1 MADYKGGFDT
11 TGDILL
17 NFDITRTS
25 KYTESFVIPA
35 TKKYRLKYVPKD
47 LSVESLGF
55 TVVNSKDP
63 QANYIGI
70 DYAPDNEYQA
80 ASGIIY
86 FNVGDVGR
94 LISVTYVPVGS
105 RIDAND
111 LNPALQWVHAYRNAL
126 YTKVELATS
135 GAARVNW
142 DNIINAPAIVT
153 PDKSGFMSFTDKRA
167 LDTIDPTKKPFGSV
181 LIGPDSVSPSAWGGP
196 LELGIEGNVWPKFL
210 GSKVIFT
217 LDPATKGLVDDKT
230 LAALAGT
237 TGVPSSTNKF
247 VTEED
252 PRIKNPG
259 IPIHKHPIQDVN
271 SLSGALDSKADKGH
285 KHTTA
290 DITGLDGTLGSF
302 AAAGHKHT
310 IVDTTGLQAALDDKA
325 PAIHRHT
332 DLEQQFAAKANVG
345 HNHST
350 ANIIGLYDYVEGMIT
365 NNKPD
370 TPAVDVRGL
379 SGDLANLDH
388 IVYDDILSG
397 FNSRINTT
405 DAGSVDIAA
414 GDAYVAGLRTTYTG
428 GTLSVLA
435 AGNPVK
441 TVGAASS
448 VGPVVLGNYPLTT
461 PNTYT
466 IVVNKINGNPGLI
479 MDLSVTIT
487 NGDGSKVVPVTYGSE
502 DNTKTIEERMVQLE
516 PGFGISFTM
525 VDGGQ
530 YVLGDTW
537 TVTIGSN
544 CNTHFYI
551 DGKANTIVKVATPS
565 NVTTPP
571 ARADSIPVAT
581 ASVVNSKATAITDR
595 RGTITGTV
603 RLKDVKG
610 ITKPAGDSS
619 KSLATTEFVK
629 QATAAAVASAI
640 TQPAGDSSNKIAT
653 TEFVT
658 RATAAAAAATG
669 VTVITHTGNISAGD
683 SIAIP
688 AGISMSNATNVTI
701 KVTAEGGVTWGF
713 RCVYLAENDTER
725 TYNFVYRPDTNAI
738 LCTGNNG
745 VIQEVKIYVTGGN

>member
-47 LSVESLGF
+47 LSIKSIGF

-142 DNIINAPAIVT
+142 GNIIDAPSMAT
-153 PDKSGFMSFTDKRA
+153 PDKSGFMSFKDKRA

-181 LIGPDSVSPSAWGGP
+181 LIGSDSVAPTAWGGP

-210 GSKVIFT
+210 GSKVIFM

-237 TGVPSSTNKF
+237 SGVPSSTNKF

-259 IPIHKHPIQDVN
+259 IAIHKHPIQDIN
-271 SLSGALDSKADKGH
+271 SLSDALDSKADKGH

-310 IVDTTGLQAALDDKA
+310 IADTTGLQAALDDKA

-332 DLEQQFAAKANVG
+332 DLEQQFASKANVG
-345 HNHST
+345 HDHPT

-365 NNKPD
+365 NNKPG

-388 IVYDDILSG
+388 LVYDDILSG

-414 GDAYVAGLRTTYTG
+414 GDAYVAGLRTTYVG

-435 AGNPVK
+435 AGDPVK
-441 TVGAASS
+441 TVGAASTL
-448 VGPVVLGNYPLTT
+448 GPVVLGNYPLTT

-466 IVVNKINGNPGLI
+466 IVVNKVNGNPGLI

-487 NGDGSKVVPVTYGSE
+487 NGDGSKVVPATYGSE
-502 DNTKTIEERMVQLE
+502 ANTETVEERVIELE

-530 YVLGDTW
+530 YVLGDKW

-551 DGKANTIVKVATPS
+551 DGKANDIVKVATPS

-571 ARADSIPVAT
+571 ARANSLPIAT
-581 ASVVNSKATAITDR
+581 VNVTNSKATAITDR
-595 RGTITGTV
+595 RGTITGKV

-610 ITKPAGDSS
+610 ITQPARDSS
-619 KSLATTEFVK
+619 KSLATTEFV
-629 QATAAAVASAI
+629 
-640 TQPAGDSSNKIAT
+640 TQ
-653 TEFVT
+653 
-658 RATAAAAAATG
+658 ATAAAAAATD
-669 VTVITHTGNISAGD
+669 VSVITHTVQIFEGTRLAAPPGVSLA
-683 SIAIP
+683 
-688 AGISMSNATNVTI
+688 NATNVALR
-701 KVTAEGGVTWGF
+701 VRMGGRVVWGF
-713 RCVYLAENDTER
+713 SYIDYFEDGSGSDIRGSYAFCCDHTANQIVCLSEEGPNID
-725 TYNFVYRPDTNAI
+725 
-738 LCTGNNG
+738 
-745 VIQEVKIYVTGGN
+745 EVKIYVTGGK

>member
-47 LSVESLGF
+47 LSIESLGF
-55 TVVNSKDP
+55 TVVNSRDP
-63 QANYIGI
+63 QVNYMGI

-153 PDKSGFMSFTDKRA
+153 PDKSGFMSFKDKQA
-167 LDTIDPTKKPFGSV
+167 LDTINPTKKPFGSV
-181 LIGPDSVSPSAWGGP
+181 LIGSDSVAPTAWGGP

-210 GSKVIFT
+210 GSKVIFM

-271 SLSGALDSKADKGH
+271 SLPEALDSKADKGH

-310 IVDTTGLQAALDDKA
+310 IADTTGLQAALDDKA

-332 DLEQQFAAKANVG
+332 DL
-345 HNHST
+345 
-350 ANIIGLYDYVEGMIT
+350 
-365 NNKPD
+365 
-370 TPAVDVRGL
+370 
-379 SGDLANLDH
+379 
-388 IVYDDILSG
+388 
-397 FNSRINTT
+397 
-405 DAGSVDIAA
+405 
-414 GDAYVAGLRTTYTG
+414 
-428 GTLSVLA
+428 
-435 AGNPVK
+435 
-441 TVGAASS
+441 
-448 VGPVVLGNYPLTT
+448 
-461 PNTYT
+461 
-466 IVVNKINGNPGLI
+466 
-479 MDLSVTIT
+479 
-487 NGDGSKVVPVTYGSE
+487 
-502 DNTKTIEERMVQLE
+502 
-516 PGFGISFTM
+516 
-525 VDGGQ
+525 
-530 YVLGDTW
+530 
-537 TVTIGSN
+537 
-544 CNTHFYI
+544 
-551 DGKANTIVKVATPS
+551 
-565 NVTTPP
+565 
-571 ARADSIPVAT
+571 
-581 ASVVNSKATAITDR
+581 
-595 RGTITGTV
+595 
-603 RLKDVKG
+603 
-610 ITKPAGDSS
+610 
-619 KSLATTEFVK
+619 
-629 QATAAAVASAI
+629 
-640 TQPAGDSSNKIAT
+640 
-653 TEFVT
+653 
-658 RATAAAAAATG
+658 
-669 VTVITHTGNISAGD
+669 
-683 SIAIP
+683 
-688 AGISMSNATNVTI
+688 
-701 KVTAEGGVTWGF
+701 
-713 RCVYLAENDTER
+713 
-725 TYNFVYRPDTNAI
+725 
-738 LCTGNNG
+738 
-745 VIQEVKIYVTGGN
+745 